1 MFLYEKFNNP
11 LKALIASV
19 LNTTETHQFFN
30 ISITLALHSRNYYT
44 ILNKHNGAIKALI
57 RYGFG
62 KKPGNKFKKT
72 NWINYFN
79 LTYFS

>member
-1 MFLYEKFNNP
+1 MFLYEKFINP

-30 ISITLALHSRNYYT
+30 ISITLVLHSRNYYT
-44 ILNKHNGAIKALI
+44 IFNKHNGAIKALI